1 MTELVMRVHTTAVC
15 GLEGDCVG
23 DLSVYDVATAQQVP
37 STQHFQ
43 LGERSL
49 CLTFSTLDWQ

>member
-1 MTELVMRVHTTAVC
+1 MTELVTRVHTTAVC

-23 DLSVYDVATAQQVP
+23 DLSVYDVATAQHVP

-43 LGERSL
+43 PRERSL
-49 CLTFSTLDWQ
+49 CLAFSTLDWL